1 MKKFFKKLYY
11 IYLQPYS
18 IKTVHV
24 RGRLSQEEEEL
35 FLQSK
40 GQSLVEAVEV
50 GSKKVVLEI
59 GFGNGQHLVDLA
71 KRHREAQV
79 YGVEL
84 YKSGIVKVLKEIGQ
98 KDLQN
103 LKVLCKDAREVLDS
117 LREKTVSEM
126 YILFPDPWPKVRHH
140 KRRLL
145 QKDFI
150 KQCVKILNDDGV
162 LYIATDWE
170 NYAEEIE
177 KHLMELS
184 QSVFLQYS
192 KLLESPIVDKIK
204 ETTFAKRAVKEG
216 RENIVFK
223 INTPINS

>member
-1 MKKFFKKLYY
+1 MKRLLKKIYY
-11 IYLQPYS
+11 TYLRSYS

-35 FLQSK
+35 ILRSK
-40 GQSLVEAVEV
+40 GSSLVEVVEV
-50 GSKKVVLEI
+50 GGKKMILEI
-59 GFGNGQHLVDLA
+59 GFGNGQHLVGLA
-71 KRHREAQV
+71 QRNREAQI

-84 YKSGIVKVLKEIGQ
+84 YKAGIVKVLKEIGQ

-117 LREKTVSEM
+117 LKEKIVSEM

-150 KQCVKILNDDGV
+150 KQCVKILNDDGA

-177 KHLMELS
+177 KSLMELS
-184 QSVFLQYS
+184 GGKYLKYS
-192 KLLESPIVDKIK
+192 KLLDSPVADKIQ
-204 ETTFAKRAVKEG
+204 ETTFAKRAIREG
-216 RENIVFK
+216 RSITVFK
-223 INTPINS
+223 IAK

>member
-1 MKKFFKKLYY
+1 MKSLLKRLYY
-11 IYLQPYS
+11 TYLHPHP

-35 FLQSK
+35 FLRSK
-40 GQSLVEAVEV
+40 GGSLVEVVEV
-50 GSKKVVLEI
+50 GDKRTILEI

-71 KRHREAQV
+71 RRNPEAQV

-84 YKSGIVKVLKEIGQ
+84 YKAGIVKVLKEIGQ

-103 LKVLCKDAREVLDS
+103 LKVLCKDARDVLDR
-117 LREKTVSEM
+117 LKDKTISEM

-145 QKDFI
+145 QKDFV
-150 KQCVKILNDDGV
+150 KKCVNILTGDGV

-170 NYAEEIE
+170 NYADEIE
-177 KHLMELS
+177 KSLMDLS
-184 QSVFLQYS
+184 TSKVLTYS
-192 KLLESPIVDKIK
+192 KLLDSPVVDKVQ
-204 ETTFAKRAVKEG
+204 ETTFAKRAIREG
-216 RENIVFK
+216 RSTTVFK
-223 INTPINS
+223 ITK

>member
-1 MKKFFKKLYY
+1 MKRLLKRLYY
-11 IYLQPYS
+11 TYLHPHS

-35 FLQSK
+35 FLRSK
-40 GQSLVEAVEV
+40 GGSLVEFVEV
-50 GSKKVVLEI
+50 GDKRTILEI

-71 KRHREAQV
+71 KHHREAQV

-84 YKSGIVKVLKEIGQ
+84 YKAGIVKVLKEIGQ

-117 LREKTVSEM
+117 LKEKTVSEM

-145 QKDFI
+145 QEDFI

-170 NYAEEIE
+170 NYADEIE
-177 KHLMELS
+177 KSLMELS
-184 QSVFLQYS
+184 GGKYLKYS
-192 KLLESPIVDKIK
+192 KLLDSPVADKIQ
-204 ETTFAKRAVKEG
+204 ETTFAKRAMKEG
-216 RENIVFK
+216 RSITVFK
-223 INTPINS
+223 ITK

>member
-1 MKKFFKKLYY
+1 MKRLLKKIYY
-11 IYLQPYS
+11 TYLRSYS

-35 FLQSK
+35 ILRSK
-40 GQSLVEAVEV
+40 GSSLVEVVEV
-50 GSKKVVLEI
+50 GGKKMILEI
-59 GFGNGQHLVDLA
+59 GFGNGQHLVGLA
-71 KRHREAQV
+71 QRNREAQI

-84 YKSGIVKVLKEIGQ
+84 YKAGIVKVLKEIGQ

-117 LREKTVSEM
+117 LKEKIVSEM

-150 KQCVKILNDDGV
+150 KQCVKILNDDGI

-177 KHLMELS
+177 KSLMELS
-184 QSVFLQYS
+184 GGKYLKYS
-192 KLLESPIVDKIK
+192 KLLDSPVADKIQ
-204 ETTFAKRAVKEG
+204 ETTFAKRAIREG
-216 RENIVFK
+216 RSITVFK
-223 INTPINS
+223 IAK

>member
-11 IYLQPYS
+11 TYLQPYS

-40 GQSLVEAVEV
+40 GGSLVEFV
-50 GSKKVVLEI
+50 GVGEKKTVLEI

-84 YKSGIVKVLKEIGQ
+84 YKAGIVKVLKEIGQ
-98 KDLQN
+98 KGLQN
-103 LKVLCKDAREVLDS
+103 LKILCKDAREVLDS

-170 NYAEEIE
+170 NYADEIE
-177 KHLMELS
+177 KSLMDF
-184 QSVFLQYS
+184 SVSKALKYS
-192 KLLESPIVDKIK
+192 KLLDSPVADKIQ
-204 ETTFAKRAVKEG
+204 ETTFAKRAIKEG
-216 RENIVFK
+216 RSITVFK
-223 INTPINS
+223 ITK